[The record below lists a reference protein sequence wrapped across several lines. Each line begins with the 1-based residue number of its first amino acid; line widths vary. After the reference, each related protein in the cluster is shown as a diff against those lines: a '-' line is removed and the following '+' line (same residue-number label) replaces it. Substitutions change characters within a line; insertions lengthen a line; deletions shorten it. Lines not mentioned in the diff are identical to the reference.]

1 MFVIET
7 KKYKVNFK
15 YYIFR
20 IIKDSND
27 NVRYCLSTTL
37 ASSIE
42 HVFMHDGIS
51 KSLYDALQEAFETNL
66 SKGAKL

>member
-37 ASSIE
+37 VSSIE
-42 HVFMHDGIS
+42 HVFMYDSIN
-51 KSLYDALQEAFETNL
+51 KSLYEALQEAFETNL
-66 SKGAKL
+66 SKGAKS